1 MIHVASKGRGSR
13 GRSSRGNAETLKR
26 YWGQGRGAAKIKW
39 YTPGDFRR
47 CERHLRK
54 YLGARAKGY
63 CARLHR
69 ERTGVWPGDKRNI
82 GRRR

>member
-1 MIHVASKGRGSR
+1 MARSR
-13 GRSSRGNAETLKR
+13 GGSAATLKR
-26 YWGQGRGAAKIKW
+26 YWGQGRGAAKIRW
-39 YTPGDFRR
+39 NTPGDYTR
-47 CERHLRK
+47 CTKQLHK

-69 ERTGVWPGDKRNI
+69 ERTGVWPGDRRNV

>member
-1 MIHVASKGRGSR
+1 MASKGRGSR
-13 GRSSRGNAETLKR
+13 GSAGTLKR
-26 YWGQGRGAAKIKW
+26 YWGQGKGAAKIRW
-39 YTPGDFRR
+39 NTAGDFTR
-47 CERHLRK
+47 CTRQLQK

-69 ERTGVWPGDKRNI
+69 ERTGVWPGDRRNV